1 MSLWHLIGVNVPVDK
16 AKHNMLAQ
24 AKTICC
30 RINVVKNIFDYC
42 HFTNWTEI

>member
-24 AKTICC
+24 AQTRC